1 MVYTLSKFL
10 SHNDEMLF
18 VIDEKQNI
26 YERENRWVDSM
37 NGTNFRGRWRTL
49 NKSYR
54 LPALVAEKAV
64 EFSKKFILGNE
75 TEMMVVDNEI
85 NIFDPLLLGKY

>member
-1 MVYTLSKFL
+1 MISNGYNAKSRKYDAILIDEGQDYHKSWYDTLSKFL

-54 LPALVAEKAV
+54 LPALQKR
-64 EFSKKFILGNE
+64 L
-75 TEMMVVDNEI
+75 
-85 NIFDPLLLGKY
+85 